1 MMPLKIGVLGAGV
14 VGGGVIELLE
24 KRGPSLGLELRRV
37 AVRDRAKHE
46 RDIPPGVELSSID
59 AILKDETIDIVVEVM
74 GGLDP
79 ALSAVNTA
87 IEFKKDVVTANK
99 MLLALHGEE
108 LRAAA
113 SARGVSLRYEAS
125 VAGCLPIVEI
135 IENGLIFDQ
144 VERLFGILNG
154 TCNFILT
161 RCQRDGA
168 SYAAALE
175 EAQRAGFAEPDPRLD
190 VSGADTAQKL
200 AILASMI
207 SGRRCAL
214 EDIFVEGIER
224 LETADHLAAE
234 EIGCRV
240 KLLGCYT
247 AIGDRAQ
254 LRVAPTL
261 VPSASALGLTTD
273 EYNAVEVECEHI
285 GWQLYLGKGAG
296 RMPTAAAVM
305 HDIVEAARRRREPV
319 ADPARRES
327 IAAEVRREPRAPL
340 QAIPAN
346 DHRAT
351 WLMRIPPDNPVWP
364 LSVLGGVFQEQGI
377 EIVEFRRS
385 AKAIVGSVLT
395 TATASA
401 GAIQRVR
408 EAVARLPGAQS
419 VPSVLAIEPDA

>member
-1 MMPLKIGVLGAGV
+1 MTALKVGLLGAGV

-24 KRGPSLGLELRRV
+24 KRGASLGLELRRV
-37 AVRDRAKHE
+37 AVRDRAKHAT
-46 RDIPPGVELSSID
+46 DIPAGVELSTVD
-59 AILKDETIDIVVEVM
+59 EVLKDEAIDIVVEVM
-74 GGLDP
+74 GGLEP
-79 ALSAVNTA
+79 ALSAVKTA
-87 IEFKKDVVTANK
+87 IECKKDVVTANK
-99 MLLALHGEE
+99 MLLAMHGDE

-113 SARGVSLRYEAS
+113 KTRGVSFRYEAS

-135 IENGLIFDQ
+135 IENGLIFDK

-161 RCQRDGA
+161 RCQRDGV

-175 EAQRAGFAEPDPRLD
+175 EAQRAGFAEPDPKLD

-207 SGRRCAL
+207 SGKRCAL
-214 EDIFVEGIER
+214 DDVFVEGIET
-224 LETADHLAAE
+224 LSTADHLAAE
-234 EIGCRV
+234 EIGCRI

-261 VPSASALGLTTD
+261 VPSKSALGLTTD

-305 HDIVEAARRRREPV
+305 HDVVEAAK
-319 ADPARRES
+319 ARRGQPQAGT
-327 IAAEVRREPRAPL
+327 IEPRGALSALP
-340 QAIPAN
+340 PD
-346 DHRAT
+346 DHQAT
-351 WLMRIPPDNPVWP
+351 WLLRIAPENPAWP
-364 LSVLGGVFQEQGI
+364 LSVLGGVFQERKI

-385 AKAIVGSVLT
+385 AKEIVGSLVT
-395 TATASA
+395 TAAASA
-401 GAIQRVR
+401 GAIR
-408 EAVARLPGAQS
+408 EVARAVARLPGAKS
-419 VPSVLAIEPDA
+419 VPTVLAIEPDA